1 MKHIIA
7 LHFLFSIFGI
17 NVVQAQND
25 VVDSLKTLL
34 QRTTNDTARIGI
46 YAEIS
51 YSSQDTSAIL
61 YSDTAITFINLLLPK
76 VNNKYKIELHRYWSN
91 ALYYRSTYFANLEF
105 YDTAIYYL
113 NKAMEQALIAKDR
126 LQEGRILN
134 DLGVCFYRKNNVIK
148 AIDHLRRSLEIR
160 EKELNDDEQL
170 CNAYGNVAF
179 IYKETGLIDQ
189 SLELNFKALALGEK
203 RKNDH
208 ETALSFNNIGQLYHK
223 YLMDRSKA
231 LEYYKKSLA
240 IAEKSGDKKAMSL
253 AKNNIGALSAETGNY
268 EEAIQWYQQSLL
280 LRREINYKF
289 GIINTLSSLG
299 YNYIKTGNY
308 ANASG
313 VLYEAMQM
321 NAGLHNNTLQT
332 SIHRNYAELYKTL
345 NNSDSAIYHAKLSHI
360 INLELGNP
368 LNISGSAVLL
378 SELYEKMGNFPES
391 LNFYKLHKKMQDSIS
406 NDDLKKEGIK
416 SNIEYEY
423 LKKKTV
429 SDKIHGE
436 QLAKRNLYTWIFI
449 VLFVISVLIG
459 YGLYKRYQL
468 KQQLK
473 EIEIRNKI
481 AADLHDD
488 VGSTLSSIRMY
499 SDIVKQQPNHTGTS
513 IQLLDKISSNSKET
527 IENMSDIVWM
537 IKPGN
542 DDFANIEDRMLNF
555 ANELCTPKG
564 INFEMAKNDLLSS
577 VKIPMELRRDIYLIF
592 KEAINNAV
600 KYSNCHFIRAAILFD
615 KSNLKMTISDDGNGF
630 DMGLVIKGNGLSNM
644 QKRAAAHGGICGIQ
658 SKEGEGAEIEV
669 LFRL

>member
-1 MKHIIA
+1 MKYTIA
-7 LHFLFSIFGI
+7 LIFLFSVSGI
-17 NVVQAQND
+17 NGVQAQNE

-46 YAEIS
+46 YAEMS
-51 YSSQDTSAIL
+51 YSSQDTAAVL
-61 YSDTAITFINLLLPK
+61 YSDTAITLINLLLPK
-76 VNNKYKIELHRYWSN
+76 ADKQNKIELHRYWSN
-91 ALYYRSTYFANLEF
+91 ALYYRSTYFANSES
-105 YDTAIYYL
+105 YDTALHYL
-113 NKAMEQALIAKDR
+113 NKAMEQALVAKDR
-126 LQEGRILN
+126 LQEARILN
-134 DLGVCFYRKNNVIK
+134 DMGVCFYRKNDVVK
-148 AIDHLRRSLEIR
+148 SIDLFTRSLAIR
-160 EKELNDDEQL
+160 EDLNDDEQL
-170 CNAYGNVAF
+170 YSAYNNVAF

-189 SLELNFKALALGEK
+189 SLELNFKALSVAER
-203 RKNDH
+203 RKNKE

-268 EEAIQWYQQSLL
+268 QEAIRWYQESLL

-299 YNYIKTGNY
+299 YNYIKI
-308 ANASG
+308 ASYNDARAS
-313 VLYEAMQM
+313 LAEAMQM
-321 NAGLHNNTLQT
+321 NVSLQNKVLQT
-332 SIHRNYAELYKTL
+332 SMHRNYAELYNAVGNT
-345 NNSDSAIYHAKLSHI
+345 DSALFHATVSHN
-360 INLELGNP
+360 INTTVGNP
-368 LNISGSAVLL
+368 LSISGSASML
-378 SELYEKMGNFPES
+378 SGLYEKVGNYTEA

-429 SDKIHGE
+429 SDKIHAE
-436 QLAKRNLYTWIFI
+436 QLAKTNLYTWLLI

-459 YGLYKRYQL
+459 YGLYKRYRL

-473 EIEIRNKI
+473 EVEIRNKI

-499 SDIVKQQPNHTGTS
+499 SDIVKQQPNQTGTS

-537 IKPGN
+537 
-542 DDFANIEDRMLNF
+542 
-555 ANELCTPKG
+555 
-564 INFEMAKNDLLSS
+564 
-577 VKIPMELRRDIYLIF
+577 
-592 KEAINNAV
+592 
-600 KYSNCHFIRAAILFD
+600 
-615 KSNLKMTISDDGNGF
+615 
-630 DMGLVIKGNGLSNM
+630 
-644 QKRAAAHGGICGIQ
+644 
-658 SKEGEGAEIEV
+658 
-669 LFRL
+669 